1 MRSWFK
7 YYLNNLTDK
16 IHFELKYEQKI
27 VIILLFKAKRE
38 N

>member
-7 YYLNNLTDK
+7 YYLNNLTHK

-27 VIILLFKAKRE
+27 VIIFLFKAKRE